1 MKEPFSEEKLQNYIS
16 QIEQL
21 EDEKHDTAGKITLLY
36 ADAKSEGYDP
46 RQCVRSLENVGR
58 HQRNSN
64 VMKKSLSYI
73 KQHWQE
79 SRLERWLMG
88 VLLVE
93 MGMLLAV
100 LAIVY
105 L

>member
-1 MKEPFSEEKLQNYIS
+1 
-16 QIEQL
+16 
-21 EDEKHDTAGKITLLY
+21 
-36 ADAKSEGYDP
+36 
-46 RQCVRSLENVGR
+46 
-58 HQRNSN
+58 
-64 VMKKSLSYI
+64 MKKSLSYI